1 MTTRKI
7 TYAGVLLALCIALPQ
22 VVHFTGIPEA
32 GKVLLPMHLPVLL
45 GGLILGPVF
54 GLILGILAPVI
65 GFFVSGMPVAAR
77 LPFMIFEL
85 GIYGLTA
92 GLFYYY
98 LGLRDR
104 RFGIYLSLIVS
115 MLAGRIAYAVS
126 LVLAAALFSI
136 QAGGLEAVIAATTTG
151 ILGIAIQLILI
162 PPIVYALKRGGQLDA
177 IHNRSPR
184 ETVAEG
190 QNRAS

>member
-7 TYAGVLLALCIALPQ
+7 TYAGVLLALSIALPQ

-45 GGLILGPVF
+45 GGLVLGPVF
-54 GLILGILAPVI
+54 GLILGILAPII

-92 GLFYYY
+92 GLFYYT
-98 LGLRDR
+98 LGLRNR
-104 RFGIYLSLIVS
+104 RFGIYMSLIVS
-115 MLAGRIAYAVS
+115 MLAGRMAYAIS

-136 QAGGLEAVIAATTTG
+136 QAGGLEAVIAAATTG
-151 ILGIAIQLILI
+151 IFGIVIQLALI
-162 PPIVYALKRGGQLDA
+162 PPIVYALKKGGQLDA
-177 IHNRSPR
+177 IHYRSTSDAAT
-184 ETVAEG
+184 ES
-190 QNRAS
+190 QKRAS